1 MTVVLATA
9 AVLLYFYPCQTDSAR
24 KPHIVLIVADDL
36 VTIINLD
43 SSGRSSSYSLGP
55 EVRIFFARA
64 GTMLD
69 STGRTRSR
77 PRTSTRW
84 PGTGS
89 SSTTTMSTPSA
100 PQAGV
105 RSLLAN
111 ILYIQVAF
119 LFTFFCSF
127 SYLCLCP
134 GRVGPQRKQLCKLGI
149 CPVHVSVAVMYR
161 LLYCF
166 IMRQDVFTG
175 G

>member
-9 AVLLYFYPCQTDSAR
+9 AILLYVFPCQTDSAR

-84 PGTGS
+84 HGTGS
-89 SSTTTMSTPSA
+89 CSTTTMSTPSA
-100 PQAGV
+100 PRVGA

-119 LFTFFCSF
+119 PFTFFVLFHIFVFVWDGLVLNENNSV
-127 SYLCLCP
+127 SL
-134 GRVGPQRKQLCKLGI
+134 
-149 CPVHVSVAVMYR
+149 VSVP
-161 LLYCF
+161 
-166 IMRQDVFTG
+166 FTFL
-175 G
+175 